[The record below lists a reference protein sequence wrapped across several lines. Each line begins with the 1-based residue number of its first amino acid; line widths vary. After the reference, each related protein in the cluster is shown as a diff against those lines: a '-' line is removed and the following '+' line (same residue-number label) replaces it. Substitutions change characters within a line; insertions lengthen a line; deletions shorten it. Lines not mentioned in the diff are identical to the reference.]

1 MNFNGSN
8 FSMCFVYLKRVND
21 ELDLMDAKI
30 KANEF
35 VILFLL
41 IFIINIA
48 YVIDIVFSNQTITNL
63 D

>member
-1 MNFNGSN
+1 
-8 FSMCFVYLKRVND
+8 MCFVYLKRVND

-48 YVIDIVFSNQTITNL
+48 YVIDIVFSNQTIKNL